1 MNSPTSYPPA
11 VVPPPAHPTLAP
23 NQVPERRGALAVLS
37 HTRRDADWILPR
49 LFRVFAFWGNVEL
62 DLTHVLLGA
71 GTSEIEIRC
80 IMASVEIIVPPDL
93 RVESEVDA
101 ILGSAEVRRQIAS
114 TTRALRSRRPRH
126 AWKLHAREPTDL
138 VAARTGVAEGRWE
151 KAMSDKATCTAGK
164 YILLRFWNTRLYMAN
179 PYVKT

>member
-49 LFRVFAFWGNVEL
+49 LFRVLAFWGNVEL

-114 TTRALRSRRPRH
+114 TTSSDAPLVRITGTTFLGSIEIKVVDPNTPSLLEKIRRRI
-126 AWKLHAREPTDL
+126 
-138 VAARTGVAEGRWE
+138 TGA
-151 KAMSDKATCTAGK
+151 
-164 YILLRFWNTRLYMAN
+164 
-179 PYVKT
+179 